1 MAVSRL
7 CPLALAFSVAI
18 IIAVS
23 TVYTFINGYSEDLV
37 FKFKRNRGPSK
48 RQSGLSKE
56 IAFPYQNIRLP
67 NNVRPLSYDIYIH
80 PNLTTFKFYGRVKIA
95 LRCYRPT
102 KNIILHLRDL
112 SVGDIKL
119 TDSKQ
124 NHLKIARTVQHKKNQ
139 QYLIATDKELREKE
153 TYAIYLENNGTLS
166 NNLEG
171 FYKSSYK
178 TKSGQV
184 RLGLLSN
191 SISLTFEDYS
201 LTIS

>member
-48 RQSGLSKE
+48 RQSSLGKE
-56 IAFPYQNIRLP
+56 KAFPYQNIRLP
-67 NNVRPLSYDIYIH
+67 NHVCPLSYDIYIH
-80 PNLTTFKFYGRVKIA
+80 PNLTTFKFIGRVKIA

-102 KNIILHLRDL
+102 KDIILHLRDL

-124 NHLKIARTVQHKKNQ
+124 KRLKIARTVQHKKNQ
-139 QYLIATDKELREKE
+139 QYLIATSEELKEKE
-153 TYAIYLENNGTLS
+153 TYALYLEFHGALS
-166 NNLEG
+166 NNTEG
-171 FYKSSYK
+171 FYKSSYMD
-178 TKSGQV
+178 
-184 RLGLLSN
+184 LSILA
-191 SISLTFEDYS
+191 S
-201 LTIS
+201 